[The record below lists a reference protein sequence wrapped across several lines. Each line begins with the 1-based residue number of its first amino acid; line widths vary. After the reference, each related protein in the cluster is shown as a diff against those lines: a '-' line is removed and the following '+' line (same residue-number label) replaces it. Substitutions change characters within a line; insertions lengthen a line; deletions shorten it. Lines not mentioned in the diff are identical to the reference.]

1 VTRRRRAVL
10 AVVAVV
16 VGVVVLVG
24 WGLPNVAG
32 RAFVSVTT
40 RVDVVGGTEGEKEL
54 VLPDGTKAPPGALHI
69 VAAITNHYPLPVVVE
84 FRGSA
89 IEASLVDRD
98 VSKPAPMWRGSASD
112 PAIESGDD
120 SPDPGP
126 GRVVVLQPG
135 TTLFPATAD
144 NALVVDGGVVAELEP
159 GIYGLRVSA
168 YGVSAPVALISVIEE
183 D

>member
-1 VTRRRRAVL
+1 MTRRRRGAL
-10 AVVAVV
+10 ALVALVAGLLLLVV
-16 VGVVVLVG
+16 

-32 RAFVSVTT
+32 RRFVSVTT
-40 RVDVVGGTEGEKEL
+40 RVAVVGGTQGDKEL
-54 VLPDGTKAPPGALHI
+54 ILPDGSKAPPGELRI
-69 VAAITNHYPLPVVVE
+69 VAEITNHYPLPVVVA

-89 IEASLVDRD
+89 IEASLVDRN
-98 VSKPAPMWRGSASD
+98 VSKPPPIWRGSASD

-126 GRVVVLQPG
+126 GRVVVIQPG
-135 TTLFPATAD
+135 TTLFPATPEA
-144 NALVVDGGVVAELEP
+144 ALVVDAAKVAELEP

-168 YGVSAPVALISVIEE
+168 YGVSASPALISVIEG

>member
-1 VTRRRRAVL
+1 VTRRRRAALALVAVL
-10 AVVAVV
+10 VGAVV
-16 VGVVVLVG
+16 VVG
-24 WGLPNVAG
+24 WALPNAAG
-32 RAFVSVTT
+32 RLFVSVAT
-40 RVDVVGGTEGEKEL
+40 RIDVVGGTTGEKEL
-54 VLPDGTKAPPGALHI
+54 VLPDGTKAPPGEIRI
-69 VAAITNHYPLPVVVE
+69 VAVITNHYPLPVVVE

-98 VSKPAPMWRGSASD
+98 VSKPTPLWRGSASD

-135 TTLFPATAD
+135 TTLFPTTPDVSVA
-144 NALVVDGGVVAELEP
+144 VDAGTVAELEP

-168 YGVSAPVALISVIEE
+168 YGVQAGTALISVIEG

>member
-1 VTRRRRAVL
+1 MTRRRRATL
-10 AVVAVV
+10 ALIALVIGVVVV
-16 VGVVVLVG
+16 VGWAV
-24 WGLPNVAG
+24 PNTVG
-32 RAFVSVTT
+32 RAFVHVTT
-40 RVDVVGGTEGEKEL
+40 RIEVVGGTEGEKEL
-54 VLPDGTKAPPGALHI
+54 VLPDGTKAPPGELRI
-69 VAAITNHYPLPVVVE
+69 VAVITNSYPLPVVVE

-98 VSKPAPMWRGSASD
+98 VTNGTPLWRGSASD

-126 GRVVVLQPG
+126 GHVVVLQPG
-135 TTLFPATAD
+135 TTLFPVGPQVS
-144 NALVVDGGVVAELEP
+144 LVVPVGTVAELEP

-168 YGVSAPVALISVIEE
+168 YGVSAGSAPISVIEE